1 MRFAASRLS
10 AIALVLTVSVA
21 VHVSHAGRFEDY
33 TAKYENPPRPVE
45 SVTASYLGGSGTE
58 WLVGGGFL
66 PDGTIVLVGTTLGP
80 KFDIANADK
89 QAVLGKDTP
98 AQAAHEPGKNRK
110 GQTIMPGCKTAG
122 GTPFVVWL
130 SPDAQ
135 TIKRAVRLPWAT
147 GTATDALVD
156 EKGNIYIAGRAGEN
170 LARAGEVKN
179 ISAEDGEKTAFVAQ
193 LDPHGKTVRGI
204 RTFADPGKGPM
215 VRLTPKGLLQIIG
228 GWTYRL
234 GPKGDREAFA
244 RTHKVNNWVRGV
256 SPVDMSYSLGYDRN
270 THTGREP
277 WRQPTLSIGTKAAPI
292 SEAGMTNYYGWD
304 PKRVGSDKYRL
315 VSDSSFRHLW
325 YDDEGMLW
333 AIGWSDGGNTC
344 LERQPDDLD
353 TKVGHKGLG
362 FSSWGAGVM
371 SLSHILKINPKTG
384 KVLNKT
390 LWCGFLKGRKAPSS
404 ANVEQINV
412 APDGSV
418 VIAGASA
425 FGLIQTGD
433 SLFKGN
439 PGGPYIAVLSKDLS
453 SIRFSSSM
461 PAAGVNKVREET
473 RWDIVTAKV
482 KGRSKVIVLGGA
494 VARKGHYDEPG
505 PAPTR
510 KPVQKDFGG
519 GLMDGHFTAIDL
531 GKVSK

>member
-1 MRFAASRLS
+1 MKAVHRRCC
-10 AIALVLTVSVA
+10 SVA
-21 VHVSHAGRFEDY
+21 LAALLISTALASAGRFENY
-33 TAKYENPPRPVE
+33 TRKYKNPPHPVE
-45 SVTASYLGGSGTE
+45 GVTASYLGGSGTE

-66 PDGTIVLVGTTLGP
+66 PDGTIVLAGTTLGP
-80 KFDIANADK
+80 EFDITDADR
-89 QAVLGKDTP
+89 QAVLGSDTDAPDTP
-98 AQAAHEPGKNRK
+98 VAKKDRK
-110 GQTIMPGCKTAG
+110 GRTRLPGYKADG

-130 SPDAQ
+130 TPDAQ
-135 TIKRAVRLPWAT
+135 TIKRAIRLPWGA

-170 LARAGEVKN
+170 LNRAGEVKS
-179 ISAEDGEKTAFVAQ
+179 ISAEDGDKLAFVAQ
-193 LDPHGKTVRGI
+193 LDPRGKRVRGI
-204 RTFADPGKGPM
+204 RTFADPGKGPKIRM
-215 VRLTPKGLLQIIG
+215 TPKGLLQAVG

-234 GPKGDREAFA
+234 GPKGKRVSYAE
-244 RTHKVNNWVRGV
+244 THKVNNWVRAV

-270 THTGREP
+270 KHTGREP

-292 SEAGMTNYYGWD
+292 READMTNYYGWD

-353 TKVGHKGLG
+353 TKVGKKGLG
-362 FSSWGAGVM
+362 FSSWGAGVL
-371 SLSHILKINPKTG
+371 SLSHIIKIDPKTG

-433 SLFKGN
+433 SLFKGK
-439 PGGPYIAVLSKDLS
+439 PGGPYVAVLTGDLT

-461 PAAGVNKVREET
+461 PAAGVNRIREGT
-473 RWDIVTAKV
+473 RWDIATDEV
-482 KGRSKVIVLGGA
+482 KGRFRAIVCGGA
-494 VARKGHYDEPG
+494 VAEKGHYDEPT

-510 KPVQKDFGG
+510 TAVQESFAG
-519 GLMDGHFTAIDL
+519 GLMDGHFTIIDL
-531 GKVSK
+531 GRTEK